1 MDNLPVGVFVAKAP
15 SGEPFM
21 INRKGKEILGRGV
34 EPGINSANYALVYQA
49 IKEDGTLYPNEELPL
64 NITLREAKAAQKD
77 DVIIQRPD
85 GYKVALRITSAPI
98 RDIDGYVRTAVAVF
112 EDINKER
119 ELERSRD
126 EFFSIA
132 SHELRTPLTA
142 IRGNTDLIRQYYPQ
156 ILKDQTL
163 NEMIGD
169 IHESSIRLIMIV
181 NDFLDTSRLEQ
192 KKMNFSFSNF
202 DIEKMA
208 HDAIRQYQVTS
219 SRKRILLEV
228 HDPGKPMPPVHADQ
242 DRTRQ
247 VLINLIGNALK
258 FTEHGVVTVSFST
271 DGNFVKVSV
280 SDSGKGI
287 PYDAQERL
295 FRKFEQAGS
304 TVLTRDSVRGTG
316 LGLYIS
322 KMIME
327 QMKGKP

>member
-1 MDNLPVGVFVAKAP
+1 MLQEIFFAFWFFGPVGLANVSAFFSSKIPIVKKFNYP
-15 SGEPFM
+15 VDGGLMLRKKRLLGSHKTIRGFIFGIFM
-21 INRKGKEILGRGV
+21 AILGVYLQIFMFENFSFMREIL
-34 EPGINSANYALVYQA
+34 PINYSAINPVAFGFLCGFGALVGDA
-49 IKEDGTLYPNEELPL
+49 IKSFFNNSPVCFHL
-64 NITLREAKAAQKD
+64 NS
-77 DVIIQRPD
+77 
-85 GYKVALRITSAPI
+85 YSC
-98 RDIDGYVRTAVAVF
+98 
-112 EDINKER
+112 
-119 ELERSRD
+119 S
-126 EFFSIA
+126 
-132 SHELRTPLTA
+132 
-142 IRGNTDLIRQYYPQ
+142 
-156 ILKDQTL
+156 
-163 NEMIGD
+163 
-169 IHESSIRLIMIV
+169 
-181 NDFLDTSRLEQ
+181 
-192 KKMNFSFSNF
+192 NFSFSNF

-327 QMKGKP
+327 QMKGSIRLESSTPGVGTTFSFSLPIAGGDKTAHASSTQTET